1 MLVADP
7 AEADKIYLELKKRA
21 MRTARAKAKED
32 QISSALAD
40 EEDVD

>member
-1 MLVADP
+1 
-7 AEADKIYLELKKRA
+7 
-21 MRTARAKAKED
+21 MRTARAKEKED